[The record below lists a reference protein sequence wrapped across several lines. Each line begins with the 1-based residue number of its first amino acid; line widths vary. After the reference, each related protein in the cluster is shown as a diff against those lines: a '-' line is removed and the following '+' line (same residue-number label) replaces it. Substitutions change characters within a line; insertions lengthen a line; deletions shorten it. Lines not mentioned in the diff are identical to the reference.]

1 MRKFQTIMIGINLLL
16 LTVVIYLLI
25 YRTEPLNNRA
35 TSTIQILPPAV
46 AKTADLI
53 ERQTEIVVAAQK
65 ASKAVV
71 CISVVKRGYMEDF
84 FRPFLLYPYEEKI
97 PYLGSGFIIDD
108 RGHILTNYHV
118 IEGAEDV
125 FVTLVDGREIKGKV
139 LGADAINDVALLKI
153 DEKNLPS
160 ISIGNS
166 DEVMIGEWVLAIG
179 NPFGNLIEDPRPTV
193 TFGVISALN
202 RSFKPDPSSG
212 HVYLNMIQTDAAINP
227 GNSGG
232 PLVNIRGEV
241 IGINTFIVS
250 KTGASH
256 GIGFAIPINRA
267 MKIAREIIKYGRVRS
282 LWLDFSCIN
291 LTPYLARLVKA
302 PDLNGALI
310 RSIDRGGEAERCGL
324 KVGDV
329 IIKANDKKI
338 NNASDLVAYIATL
351 QVGDKIKFEI
361 LRNGEKMT
369 IIYEVKEYKGPRI
382 TL

>member
-1 MRKFQTIMIGINLLL
+1 MRKIETVIIGINFVLLA
-16 LTVVIYLLI
+16 VILYLLANG
-25 YRTEPLNNRA
+25 TGLLNGN
-35 TSTIQILPPAV
+35 STNIQVVPTAE
-46 AKTADLI
+46 AKRIDII
-53 ERQTEIVVAAQK
+53 ERQTELVTAAQK

-108 RGHILTNYHV
+108 KGHILTNYHV
-118 IEGAEDV
+118 IEGAEEV
-125 FVTLVDGREIKGKV
+125 FVTLVDGREVKGKV

-153 DEKNLPS
+153 DAEKIPR

-166 DEVMIGEWVLAIG
+166 DDVMIGEWVLAIG
-179 NPFGNLIEDPRPTV
+179 NPFGKLIEDPRPTV

-232 PLVNIRGEV
+232 PLVNIAGEV

-267 MKIAREIIKYGRVRS
+267 MKVAREIMKYGRIRS
-282 LWLDFSCIN
+282 LWLDFTCIN
-291 LTPYLARLVKA
+291 LSPYLARLVKA

-329 IIKANDKKI
+329 VIKANDKKI
-338 NNASDLVAYIATL
+338 NSATDLVAYIATL
-351 QVGDKIKFEI
+351 QVGDKIKFVI
-361 LRNGEKMT
+361 LRNGRKMSIT
-369 IIYEVKEYKGPRI
+369 YEVKEYKGPRI